1 MISVAMGYRVKNRI
15 FIAVWWCN
23 LTVCIHVCDIVQMWN
38 SCCAWSLNKTNVN
51 CCHNSWYFYIS
62 CVANSDVLSH
72 PSLADTALEWNN
84 VTLSCSASAVPLP
97 NVTWEKEGGV
107 TPPTT
112 TVLTTLSRTPNTVS
126 TVSITV
132 ILYHNIANYG
142 SDNKWAKQEYN
153 HSLP

>member
-1 MISVAMGYRVKNRI
+1 M
-15 FIAVWWCN
+15 
-23 LTVCIHVCDIVQMWN
+23 
-38 SCCAWSLNKTNVN
+38 
-51 CCHNSWYFYIS
+51 
-62 CVANSDVLSH
+62 
-72 PSLADTALEWNN
+72 
-84 VTLSCSASAVPLP
+84 TLSCSASAVPLP

-112 TVLTTLSRTPNTVS
+112 TVLTTLSGTPNTVSTVS

-142 SDNKWAKQEYN
+142 SDNKMSQTRVQSII

>member
-1 MISVAMGYRVKNRI
+1 M
-15 FIAVWWCN
+15 
-23 LTVCIHVCDIVQMWN
+23 
-38 SCCAWSLNKTNVN
+38 
-51 CCHNSWYFYIS
+51 
-62 CVANSDVLSH
+62 
-72 PSLADTALEWNN
+72 
-84 VTLSCSASAVPLP
+84 TLSCSASAVPLP

-126 TVSITV
+126 TVSITI

-142 SDNKWAKQEYN
+142 SDNKMSQTRVQSII